1 MLLILGSLVH
11 WMRTQSGTL
20 PAFFGWSW
28 LALGVGGAILTPAPA
43 LWLATL
49 QAGLLLT
56 VARQE
61 RSRTTIAEA
70 GPAISTD
77 NRDGLPS

>member
-11 WMRTQSGTL
+11 WMQTQSGTL

-28 LALGVGGAILTPAPA
+28 LVLGVILTPAPG
-43 LWLATL
+43 LWLAAL

-70 GPAISTD
+70 GPAISTG
-77 NRDGLPS
+77 NRDGLQS